1 MSALS
6 SAIFR
11 RSGPKQELC
20 GSTQLEQD
28 AEAAKLDYAAFDTE
42 MKNLH
47 DILHTAKTGR
57 DLSAAIWRAELG
69 VAELVLSRR
78 QTGQSRKHFLHI
90 EEAVFLVDRA
100 DLLLFVEQP
109 STAKHMPAS
118 SDQSDLLHGN
128 ASKADKAAQPQDI
141 VATGRWR
148 LLSLQECYELMEL
161 AGVAL
166 ERYLVYSSLSRSG
179 YLVMRYPSCWVL
191 EGEQQPRDVWGH
203 GAWAKCHGLTP
214 LPPLQHSLQPD
225 SRLPGEGQISPHSLP
240 KGQEQWVVQGCGQG
254 THPGQQQQGSQ
265 GQDKQVAASQGRLQ
279 QQVLAATD
287 GGSARLRA
295 LHQALLLPEQLTKR
309 PAVPGSP
316 LATLLAPSS
325 SSKHPPVNL
334 VFSNHQNS
342 LLMKRIRPESN
353 LGPLACLTPGYS
365 GPVLQPGLSPP
376 TATDTANAGIPSA
389 DGPATPGVCALSPAS
404 LPKLAET
411 SSASQS
417 LTVMPQDSINHHP
430 SQPPPAKRTRHAP
443 EGQQQQEQLQ
453 TQELQAQA
461 SCLAPQAQQHSS
473 ATQQQGHPPPGQQ
486 QEQEAQQQV
495 QNEGQGPQPQGQ
507 GQHQSQEQQ
516 GQLVEKEQQRQEQ
529 DAAGQ
534 DRILWARI
542 DLTAAP
548 LLPPFLAM
556 PTSCPRQG
564 PGKAQLLGRRALCHP
579 HSKLVAQAAR
589 PVQQQQQGVPCAKV
603 AVELCP
609 GELLRAACPRLRPLP
624 PINWSCQLQGRAA
637 ASEGHLP
644 GVKVA
649 RAKRVFPSLHCHV
662 AICSQAPPRLQEQRI
677 AESEAV
683 GPGVPIK
690 WAAVEGGMLTMY
702 EVGYADLIKL
712 V

>member
-47 DILHTAKTGR
+47 DILHTAKTG
-57 DLSAAIWRAELG
+57 
-69 VAELVLSRR
+69 
-78 QTGQSRKHFLHI
+78 
-90 EEAVFLVDRA
+90 
-100 DLLLFVEQP
+100 
-109 STAKHMPAS
+109 
-118 SDQSDLLHGN
+118 
-128 ASKADKAAQPQDI
+128 KADKAAQPQDI

-191 EGEQQPRDVWGH
+191 EG
-203 GAWAKCHGLTP
+203 
-214 LPPLQHSLQPD
+214 
-225 SRLPGEGQISPHSLP
+225 
-240 KGQEQWVVQGCGQG
+240 
-254 THPGQQQQGSQ
+254 
-265 GQDKQVAASQGRLQ
+265 
-279 QQVLAATD
+279 
-287 GGSARLRA
+287 
-295 LHQALLLPEQLTKR
+295 
-309 PAVPGSP
+309 
-316 LATLLAPSS
+316 
-325 SSKHPPVNL
+325 
-334 VFSNHQNS
+334 
-342 LLMKRIRPESN
+342 
-353 LGPLACLTPGYS
+353 
-365 GPVLQPGLSPP
+365 
-376 TATDTANAGIPSA
+376 
-389 DGPATPGVCALSPAS
+389 
-404 LPKLAET
+404 
-411 SSASQS
+411 
-417 LTVMPQDSINHHP
+417 
-430 SQPPPAKRTRHAP
+430 
-443 EGQQQQEQLQ
+443 QQQQEQLQ
-453 TQELQAQA
+453 PQELQAQA

-473 ATQQQGHPPPGQQ
+473 ATQQQGHPPSGQQ

-495 QNEGQGPQPQGQ
+495 QKEGKGPQPQGQ

-516 GQLVEKEQQRQEQ
+516 GQQVYDVYQ
-529 DAAGQ
+529 
-534 DRILWARI
+534 
-542 DLTAAP
+542 
-548 LLPPFLAM
+548 
-556 PTSCPRQG
+556 
-564 PGKAQLLGRRALCHP
+564 
-579 HSKLVAQAAR
+579 
-589 PVQQQQQGVPCAKV
+589 
-603 AVELCP
+603 
-609 GELLRAACPRLRPLP
+609 
-624 PINWSCQLQGRAA
+624 
-637 ASEGHLP
+637 P

>member
-78 QTGQSRKHFLHI
+78 QTGQSVGFTMQRKHFLHI

-109 STAKHMPAS
+109 STIKHMPAS
-118 SDQSDLLHGN
+118 SDQGDILHGN

-214 LPPLQHSLQPD
+214 LPPLRHSLQPD
-225 SRLPGEGQISPHSLP
+225 SHLPGEGQSSPHLLP
-240 KGQEQWVVQGCGQG
+240 KGQGQRVVQGCGQG

-295 LHQALLLPEQLTKR
+295 LHQALLLPEQLTNHLQ
-309 PAVPGSP
+309 PSVPDMP
-316 LATLLAPSS
+316 LKASSSRSSCNLRSCRHKLHAWPLKPSS
-325 SSKHPPVNL
+325 TVAPHSNRGTHHQGSSRSKKHSSKCRKKGRGH
-334 VFSNHQNS
+334 S
-342 LLMKRIRPESN
+342 LRDRGSTN
-353 LGPLACLTPGYS
+353 
-365 GPVLQPGLSPP
+365 VR
-376 TATDTANAGIPSA
+376 
-389 DGPATPGVCALSPAS
+389 
-404 LPKLAET
+404 
-411 SSASQS
+411 SSRGSW
-417 LTVMPQDSINHHP
+417 L
-430 SQPPPAKRTRHAP
+430 RW
-443 EGQQQQEQLQ
+443 
-453 TQELQAQA
+453 
-461 SCLAPQAQQHSS
+461 SS
-473 ATQQQGHPPPGQQ
+473 KGRSRTQQ
-486 QEQEAQQQV
+486 
-495 QNEGQGPQPQGQ
+495 
-507 GQHQSQEQQ
+507 
-516 GQLVEKEQQRQEQ
+516 
-529 DAAGQ
+529 
-534 DRILWARI
+534 
-542 DLTAAP
+542 
-548 LLPPFLAM
+548 
-556 PTSCPRQG
+556 
-564 PGKAQLLGRRALCHP
+564 
-579 HSKLVAQAAR
+579 
-589 PVQQQQQGVPCAKV
+589 AKT
-603 AVELCP
+603 
-609 GELLRAACPRLRPLP
+609 
-624 PINWSCQLQGRAA
+624 
-637 ASEGHLP
+637 
-644 GVKVA
+644 
-649 RAKRVFPSLHCHV
+649 
-662 AICSQAPPRLQEQRI
+662 
-677 AESEAV
+677 ESSWPA
-683 GPGVPIK
+683 
-690 WAAVEGGMLTMY
+690 
-702 EVGYADLIKL
+702 
-712 V
+712 